1 MATVGCCPSPT
12 GNQHQCHSLCHHHH
26 RHKDLICQM
35 YTAARRV
42 GLPKFT
48 QVARCLWWIAC
59 LAHLRN
65 PIIAPLTKAS
75 TSWPVVH
82 LTAQPVQTRKS
93 KVVRTCCGLKPQP
106 GSAPMHPN
114 PTATQIWLHAPFLL
128 GDYMKNQ
135 GPGRHKTEL
144 RIFLRTSLII
154 YFNPN

>member
-1 MATVGCCPSPT
+1 MSQPLPSPPSAQRL
-12 GNQHQCHSLCHHHH
+12 NLPDVHS
-26 RHKDLICQM
+26 CQ
-35 YTAARRV
+35 ASRPAQV
-42 GLPKFT
+42 HPSCQVLVVVCLPGASP
-48 QVARCLWWIAC
+48 QPDNNALEGE
-59 LAHLRN
+59 H
-65 PIIAPLTKAS
+65 S
-75 TSWPVVH
+75 TSWLVVH

>member
-1 MATVGCCPSPT
+1 MSQPLPSPPSAQSLNLPDVHSCQT
-12 GNQHQCHSLCHHHH
+12 SRPAQVHPSCQVLVVVCLLGASLQPDNNALDEGEHQL
-26 RHKDLICQM
+26 
-35 YTAARRV
+35 
-42 GLPKFT
+42 
-48 QVARCLWWIAC
+48 
-59 LAHLRN
+59 
-65 PIIAPLTKAS
+65 
-75 TSWPVVH
+75 VH

-144 RIFLRTSLII
+144 RIFLRTSLVIC
-154 YFNPN
+154 FNPN

>member
-1 MATVGCCPSPT
+1 MSQPLPSPPSAQRL
-12 GNQHQCHSLCHHHH
+12 NLPDVHS
-26 RHKDLICQM
+26 CQRSIPAQLHPSCQALVVWLG
-35 YTAARRV
+35 T
-42 GLPKFT
+42 
-48 QVARCLWWIAC
+48 
-59 LAHLRN
+59 LAHLCN
-65 PIIAPLTKAS
+65 PIITPLTKAS
-75 TSWPVVH
+75 TSWPAVH

-128 GDYMKNQ
+128 GEYMKNQ

-154 YFNPN
+154 CFNPN